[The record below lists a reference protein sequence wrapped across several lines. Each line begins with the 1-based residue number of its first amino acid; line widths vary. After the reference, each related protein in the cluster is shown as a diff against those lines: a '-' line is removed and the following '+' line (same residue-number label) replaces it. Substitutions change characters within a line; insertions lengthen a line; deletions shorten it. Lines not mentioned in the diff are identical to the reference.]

1 VISSCNRAHSRKSY
15 GRPLLKG
22 DRSGRCLTDLKLNDD
37 GKRSRKAPIERL
49 RCNRQA
55 SGLAKGVPSN
65 FNAKA
70 TLVDHVSTEMGRKA
84 FMFWL
89 TVHREELKEL
99 KRQQA
104 RAAAPAKKP
113 QTGRVSKIRLVIG

>member
-1 VISSCNRAHSRKSY
+1 M
-15 GRPLLKG
+15 
-22 DRSGRCLTDLKLNDD
+22 LTDLKLNDD

-55 SGLAKGVPSN
+55 SGFAKGVLSN

-89 TVHREELKEL
+89 TVHRGELKEL

-104 RAAAPAKKP
+104 RAAASAKKP